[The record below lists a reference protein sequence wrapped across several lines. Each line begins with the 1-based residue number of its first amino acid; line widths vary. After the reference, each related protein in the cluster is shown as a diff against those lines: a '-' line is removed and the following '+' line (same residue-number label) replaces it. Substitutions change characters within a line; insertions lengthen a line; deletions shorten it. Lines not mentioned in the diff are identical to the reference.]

1 MKTKVAV
8 LFGGRSVEHEVSI
21 ISGIQAFAALDRDK
35 YEPVPV
41 YITKDNR
48 FYTGPH
54 MGEIERY
61 RNTGCLPAG
70 GAAGAAGSRRG
81 GGGDGALSYEAVP
94 GECGGKL

>member
-1 MKTKVAV
+1 MKTQVAV

-54 MGEIERY
+54 MGEIEWY
-61 RNTGCLPAG
+61 RNMDACL
-70 GAAGAAGSRRG
+70 R
-81 GGGDGALSYEAVP
+81 EAQRVLLVP
-94 GECGGKL
+94 GEAGVEMVR